1 VSSRTGK
8 LTPIEV
14 LTNPLAMLIA
24 GWRSKA
30 DTVCASPIETP
41 FAVARATAYR
51 ECANDLERALSSVRA
66 IIRV

>member
-1 VSSRTGK
+1 VSTRTGK

-30 DTVCASPIETP
+30 DTCASQVETQ
-41 FAVARATAYR
+41 FALARATAFR
-51 ECANDLERALSSVRA
+51 DCANDLERALASVRA

>member
-1 VSSRTGK
+1 MSSRTGK
-8 LTPIEV
+8 TTPIEV

-30 DTVCASPIETP
+30 DTCASQVP
-41 FAVARATAYR
+41 FDRPATRATALR
-51 ECANDLERALSSVRA
+51 ECANDLERALASVRA